1 VSRPL
6 ADRPAARAV
15 DARVQAECI
24 RTLYRQ
30 IPNSFAAAMVVTF
43 YMVATALPYSP
54 HPLVWGWLA
63 AQGLSQVYRGWI
75 YFRYRANPPDIPPV
89 DDPTLSGWGRTY
101 AGYMLVAGLVWGATI
116 FLFAHGEKPI
126 TLALTLC
133 GLYGI
138 AGGSVPGNAYQPS
151 AIYAFVGSIFGAV
164 ALKMAMVHDFDHI
177 VLGLASFAFAGILF
191 MFCRVQHRTLIEG
204 FAIRFENA
212 ELLEA
217 LKVQTAEAEAA
228 RLRAEQA
235 NLAKSQFLAAASHDL
250 RQPLYALGLFSASLQ
265 ALKLDAEADDIVH
278 RIQANI
284 EAMEGLFEG
293 LLDVSKLD
301 AGVIKPQIGPL
312 PVSGLFQR
320 LEQYFAATA
329 ADRGLRLRF
338 MPCGA
343 WVEADAML
351 LERIVG
357 NLIANAI
364 RYTGTGGI
372 LVGCRRA
379 GAGRVRVEVWDTGIG
394 ISQADQSRIF
404 DEFVQIGNPERDR
417 RKGLGL
423 GLAIA
428 QRTAALMDARVS
440 VRSRPGKGSV
450 FCIDLLRGEPDLT
463 AVEAEPASADD
474 LVRGLSVL
482 VVDDEQTVREA
493 LGLLLGRWGVKADV
507 VESGAEAEAMFAT
520 GARYRILL
528 ADYRLRGGETGFDV
542 VRIARAAQS
551 PPPVCCLI
559 TGDMDP
565 DLISDARA
573 MDVALLH
580 KPLRPAKLRAL
591 LNHLASD
598 TARAAGSP
606 AKAPQPTR

>member
-1 VSRPL
+1 MSGSGSAQA
-6 ADRPAARAV
+6 AD
-15 DARVQAECI
+15 DRVQAECI

-30 IPNSFAAAMVVTF
+30 IPNSFAAALVVTI
-43 YMVATALPYSP
+43 YMVAVALPYSP
-54 HPLVWGWLA
+54 KPYVWGWLA
-63 AQGLSQVYRGWI
+63 VQLLAQVYRAAI
-75 YFRYRANPPDIPPV
+75 YLRYRANPPDVAPA
-89 DDPTLSGWGRTY
+89 DDPALRRWGRVY
-101 AGYMLVAGLVWGATI
+101 ASYMLVAGLVWGATI
-116 FLFAHGEKPI
+116 FLFVRPEEPI

-138 AGGSVPGNAYQPS
+138 AGGAVPGNAYQPS
-151 AIYAFVGSIFGAV
+151 AIYAFVGAIFGAV
-164 ALKMAMVHDFDHI
+164 AVKMGLVHDFDHI

-191 MFCRVQHRTLIEG
+191 MFCRVQYRTLIEG

-228 RLRAEQA
+228 RQRAEQA

-265 ALKLDAEADDIVH
+265 SLKLDAQADDIVT

-301 AGVIKPQIGPL
+301 AGVIKPQIAAIPIN
-312 PVSGLFQR
+312 GLFQR

-338 MPCGA
+338 MSCGLWA
-343 WVEADAML
+343 RADAML

-357 NLIANAI
+357 NLIANAV
-364 RYTGTGGI
+364 RYTAKGGI
-372 LVGCRRA
+372 LVGCRRLA
-379 GAGRVRVEVWDTGIG
+379 DGRVRVEVWDTGIG
-394 ISQADQSRIF
+394 ISEPDQARIF
-404 DEFVQIGNPERDR
+404 QEFVQIGNPERDR

-428 QRTAALMDARVS
+428 QRTAVLMDARVS

-450 FCIDLLRGEPDLT
+450 FCIDLPRAEPDT
-463 AVEAEPASADD
+463 ASIEAESPAGED
-474 LVRGLSVL
+474 LVPGLSVL

-507 VESGAEAEAMFAT
+507 VESGAEAKALLAT

-528 ADYRLRGGETGFDV
+528 ADYRLREGETGFDV
-542 VRIARAAQS
+542 IGIVRAAQD

-565 DLISDARA
+565 DLLAEARA
-573 MDVALLH
+573 LNVALLH

-591 LNHLASD
+591 LNHLASQ
-598 TARAAGSP
+598 AP
-606 AKAPQPTR
+606 AKARSPAALKAPAE